1 MDETTINADGGVELQ
16 RLRNSSEKPA
26 RRSCFSWLFGLF
38 CSTGFILAGLVVALA
53 LFLLKAP
60 RDEALIGAGFFLFAF
75 IMQRRASRQGCIMPF
90 VIFFVFVLCES
101 GLIGVLVYQTGAYK
115 NIDPVKIRTTIER
128 EAPEAYI
135 IAQKLLTTSQEQ
147 ASRLLD
153 TAADAIKTAF
163 NGSNAGSED
172 QNLAALE
179 AAFKENPGDP
189 ASVLAYANACFAR
202 EDLFSVRM
210 AISLYEALAET
221 ETSDFCLERLAHGYL
236 RIFRADLAFA
246 TAARRLR
253 LPYANPALVARQ
265 IAFIA
270 VESGSLGRGIL
281 ELENLL
287 KTDPVDIEEV
297 QLLLAALYNDVGEKD
312 LSLRLLDRL
321 IAETPEGMPVV
332 AQAAA
337 LRKQVK
343 EN

>member
-1 MDETTINADGGVELQ
+1 MDETKINADGGVELQ
-16 RLRNSSEKPA
+16 RLRNASEKPV
-26 RRSCFSWLFGLF
+26 RRSCLGWLFGLF
-38 CSTGFILAGLVVALA
+38 CSAGFILAGLVVALV
-53 LFLLKAP
+53 LFLLHAP

-75 IMQRRASRQGCIMPF
+75 IGQRRAARQGCIMPF

-101 GLIGVLVYQTGAYK
+101 ALIGVLVYQTGAYK
-115 NIDPVKIRTTIER
+115 HIDPVKIRTTIER
-128 EAPEAYI
+128 KAPEAYKFAEKL
-135 IAQKLLTTSQEQ
+135 IATSQEQ
-147 ASRLLD
+147 ASRLMNAAVD
-153 TAADAIKTAF
+153 TIKTAF
-163 NGSNAGSED
+163 SDGDASSKD
-172 QNLAALE
+172 QKLAALE
-179 AAFKENPGDP
+179 AAFQENPGDP
-189 ASVLAYANACFAR
+189 ARVLAYANACFAR
-202 EDLFSVRM
+202 EDLFSVRL
-210 AISLYEALAET
+210 AISLYEALAAT

-246 TAARRLR
+246 TAARRLQ

-321 IAETPEGMPVV
+321 IGETPEGLPVV

-337 LRKQVK
+337 LRSQVK
-343 EN
+343 GN